1 MCSSGDS
8 DFSKEMASGVAVAS
22 SILVGNGVLG
32 LYDDSFRGLPVKRP
46 WYERRCA
53 LYSIT
58 TVLVLAIAVLVVGG
72 LGVGNKGREPSTTES
87 DNQRDPGEMST
98 LAPTLAP
105 TSALTDTLAPTLAP
119 TNALTD
125 VLSTPP
131 TSALTAAPST
141 PPTLTAFERTDP
153 RKYQYTQFV
162 NSLLCIDLTPSL
174 LF

>member
-8 DFSKEMASGVAVAS
+8 DFSKEMASGVAVSS
-22 SILVGNGVLG
+22 SILVDNGVLG
-32 LYDDSFRGLPVKRP
+32 PFDDSFRGLPVKRP
-46 WYERRCA
+46 WYERRSA
-53 LYSIT
+53 LYTVT
-58 TVLVLAIAVLVVGG
+58 TVLVLAIVALVVGG

-87 DNQRDPGEMST
+87 DNQGDPGEMST

-105 TSALTDTLAPTLAP
+105 TSALTA
-119 TNALTD
+119 

-153 RKYQYTQFV
+153 RKYQYTLLV
-162 NSLLCIDLTPSL
+162 HCLLCIDLTP
-174 LF
+174 